1 MCAGAFAHTRIIIN
15 ISKIIIVVIISIT
28 IAIILKHATHLSNQ
42 QHAHTRTHEHTRIHP
57 YTLNC
62 YMMQQRRGWRVVTCH
77 HWSGHVD
84 EYDCDL
90 DGSV

>member
-28 IAIILKHATHLSNQ
+28 IAIILKHASHLSNQ
-42 QHAHTRTHEHTRIHP
+42 QHAYTRTHEHTRIHP

-62 YMMQQRRGWRVVTCH
+62 YMIITGLAMWMSMTATWTVQF
-77 HWSGHVD
+77 SM
-84 EYDCDL
+84 
-90 DGSV
+90 